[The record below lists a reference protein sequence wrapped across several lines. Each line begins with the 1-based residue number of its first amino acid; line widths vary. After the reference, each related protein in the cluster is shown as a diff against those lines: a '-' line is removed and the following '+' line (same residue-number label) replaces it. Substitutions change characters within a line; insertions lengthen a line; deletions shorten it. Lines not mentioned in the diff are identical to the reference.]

1 MNLPLPFINPGRCP
15 LCGGANDC
23 QLCSPATYKGQCW
36 CAHLEIPNDLLAR
49 VPENLRDRA
58 CICQNCVARFQ
69 LESVPAVPASHAA
82 RRAPERSKGGFSLIE
97 LLMVIAI
104 ISILAALLLPA
115 LTRAKTIAQRAGC
128 ASNLRQ
134 LGLATE
140 LYWDDN
146 AGNCFKWIYAST
158 NRSGHL
164 YWFGWLQSDT
174 TAEGQRTFDLSQG
187 VLFPYLKGSD
197 ATPAQFKLK
206 GDGVIYS
213 YGYNKYLSTDNP
225 LPPVKVDQIKQ
236 PTDTAIFADA
246 AQINDFQD
254 PASPDN
260 PLVEEWYYLDNE
272 TAQPISNYYP
282 NGHFRHAQT
291 ANVTFADG
299 HVDLEKMVPGSLDSR
314 LPAQNLGQLRP
325 EILTVP

>member
-146 AGNCFKWIYAST
+146 AGNCFKWIYA
-158 NRSGHL
+158 
-164 YWFGWLQSDT
+164 
-174 TAEGQRTFDLSQG
+174 
-187 VLFPYLKGSD
+187 
-197 ATPAQFKLK
+197 TPAQFKLK